1 MSEQHILSAEEE
13 NDLARRLAAE
23 REARTHGICCC
34 ENSGE
39 PFEFGGVMV
48 VMRNAGCRVHRP
60 ERKLYHPVDAAE
72 PLRIGQGQ
80 RRYDR

>member
-1 MSEQHILSAEEE
+1 MEQHILSVDEE

-60 ERKLYHPVDAAE
+60 DVPLYHPVDAAE
-72 PLRIGQGQ
+72 PIRIGQGQ

>member
-1 MSEQHILSAEEE
+1 MEQHILSVDEE

-34 ENSGE
+34 ENHGE
-39 PFEFGGVMV
+39 PFELGGVMV
-48 VMRNAGCRVHRP
+48 KSRNAGCRVHRP
-60 ERKLYHPVDAAE
+60 DVPLYPPGDAAE
-72 PLRIGQGQ
+72 PIRIGQGQ

>member
-1 MSEQHILSAEEE
+1 MEQHILSVDEE

-23 REARTHGICCC
+23 REAQARGICCC

-48 VMRNAGCRVHRP
+48 VMRNAGCRIHRP

-72 PLRIGQGQ
+72 PIRIGQGQ

>member
-1 MSEQHILSAEEE
+1 MEQHILSVDEE

-72 PLRIGQGQ
+72 PIRIGQGQ